1 MAKQLLREFFELKC
15 DDRGC
20 RDLLNEGEKKLLS
33 EGFLV
38 FPAKLQQ
45 CNVRNGNGRT
55 YPRDVLEREVENYQK
70 LIRENSNLD
79 ITMADLF
86 SLNVYLCHSV

>member
-20 RDLLNEGEKKLLS
+20 QDLLTEGEKKLIT

-45 CNVRNGNGRT
+45 GNVRIGNGRT
-55 YPRDVLEREVENYQK
+55 FTREVLERQVDN
-70 LIRENSNLD
+70 
-79 ITMADLF
+79 
-86 SLNVYLCHSV
+86 